1 MGPGIVLL
9 LLVSV
14 LVIVVYRYRGLN
26 RTVDEEANGPPPV
39 LSPVVNPETFRKI
52 EGIFKRDQTVSEV
65 LTDQGLSGLLVQ
77 QIIDCARPIYNLAK
91 VKADNSYNLR
101 FDGQDRFH
109 DFRYTID
116 SDRYL
121 TVYRDEDQDRLVSVI
136 NNFPFETRV
145 EEISG
150 VIESS
155 LFETIADM
163 GEKDQLAWDLEDI
176 FSSDIDFLIDI
187 RKGDSFKAIV
197 EKKYLDGEL
206 SKYGDVMAASF
217 TNAGKNI
224 LGFRFEDEN
233 GKPAYYDPEGKA
245 LKKSFLKSPL
255 KYTRISSRFS
265 LARRHPI
272 TKKVQPH
279 LGVDYAAPVGT
290 PVRAVGS
297 GMVAATG
304 KDGANGRFV
313 RLHHPRGYE
322 TMYLHLSRIAVKG
335 GARVSQGDVIGYVGS
350 SGLSTGPHL
359 DFRIKRNGK
368 ALNPLKLIFPPGD
381 PVPPEKFEQ
390 FVQIRDSWMGKLSSE

>member
-1 MGPGIVLL
+1 MDIPEGEKSGRIKAEAVCLNHSPSGLPNSYRRFVGPGIVLL

-14 LVIVVYRYRGLN
+14 LVMAVYRYRGLN
-26 RTVDEEANGPPPV
+26 RTIDEAVNGPPPA
-39 LSPVVNPETFRKI
+39 LSPVANPEIFRKV
-52 EGIFKRDQTVSEV
+52 EGIFKQDQTVSEV
-65 LTDQGLSGLLVQ
+65 LADQGLSGRLVQ
-77 QIIDCARPIYNLAK
+77 QIIDCARPDYNLAM
-91 VKADNSYNLR
+91 VKAGNPYYVR

-121 TVYRDEDQDRLVSVI
+121 TVCRDGEKDRLVSVVKD
-136 NNFPFETRV
+136 FPYETRV
-145 EEISG
+145 ETVSG
-150 VIESS
+150 AIESS
-155 LFETIADM
+155 LFVSIANI
-163 GEKDQLAWDLEDI
+163 GEKDQLALQLEDI
-176 FSSDIDFLIDI
+176 FNSDIDFLIDI
-187 RKGDSFKAIV
+187 REGDSFKAVV
-197 EKKYLDGEL
+197 EKKYLDDEF
-206 SKYGDVMAASF
+206 SKYGDVLAASF

-224 LGFRFEDEN
+224 LGFLFEDKN

-265 LARRHPI
+265 PARRHPI

-297 GMVAATG
+297 GMVAETG

-313 RLHHPRGYE
+313 RLRHPRDYE
-322 TMYLHLSRIAVKG
+322 TMYLHLSRIAVKTG
-335 GARVSQGDVIGYVGS
+335 THVGQGDVIGYVGS

-359 DFRIKRNGK
+359 DFRI
-368 ALNPLKLIFPPGD
+368 
-381 PVPPEKFEQ
+381 
-390 FVQIRDSWMGKLSSE
+390 